1 MYLFIGC
8 ILGIALLATAALSI
22 PLSEDNVSY
31 RPTRPP
37 SYPLAV
43 KNPYLSTWMPSDQV
57 RTMPYAEPQFW
68 AGQSLSWSVMARVD
82 NRTYS
87 LMGTRDPGDRIHPA
101 AVRAAEYTATH
112 SVFKLTASS
121 LDFTLDFFSP
131 ISPSNYLRQS
141 LPFSYLTVTVSGAD
155 ANNVQVYTSID
166 GRWTGKEQS
175 TVRDFHGEGTTLAY
189 SLNVKDAIPYT
200 ENSDM
205 ATWGEAILSSRQ
217 APQSELSYSSG
228 RRGEVRSQF
237 VNDGKLSGSDE
248 PWVPGGIVAFSH
260 DLGTVSGEQSINF
273 AVGYVREAAINYLG
287 KPYTGYYRAHY
298 FNTYKALSHFFDDY
312 PAAVVESKIVD
323 SEMAAQAAVAG
334 GNKYADIVSLSARQA
349 WGGIDLT
356 IPSDSLDK
364 TEVLAFIK
372 ELSSNGNLN
381 TVDVIMPAFP
391 IYYIMDP
398 DYIRHLL
405 EPMMRYLAAGRWRLP
420 YTIHDMGTHYPNAI
434 GHDDQKAEPMPI
446 EECGNLMVLVLAYV
460 TATGDRAWVNQYID
474 ILKRYA
480 DYLVENSIDIELQ
493 LSSND
498 AAGPLANETNLA
510 IKAAVGL
517 KAFGEISGLS
527 EYSRVGEERANL
539 FFSQGLGTDETRSHF
554 VLQYPNK
561 PISWK
566 TPYNLYPDVLF
577 NLNTFPREAYQMGN
591 TFFKKVRSEYGVP
604 LDNRQDWAKSDW
616 NMWLAGTFD
625 DETTRHEFIDD
636 LWAFVSNGKHNW
648 PFSDRY
654 VATSAKGREPG
665 LPVLCRAR
673 PTVGG
678 HFALMALQGPKSLQL
693 AVNRKLEETLR
704 EASDEF
710 PDEPRPPHNFA
721 PQGYPLP
728 NGASGPV
735 PGAAPLLPNN
745 GRIIQN
751 GPVRVLCIADVRG
764 NLKSLNELARQARA
778 DHIIHTGD
786 FGFYDDTSLER
797 IADKTLK
804 HVAQYSPLLPEGV
817 KRAIA
822 QTPPQ
827 QSIKSRF
834 TPDQLPLSELPMLLD
849 KRLTLDVPVY
859 TVWGACE
866 DVRVLEK
873 FRSGEYKVDK
883 LHIID
888 EANSRLLDIGG
899 VKLRLLGLGGAVVMH
914 KLFDNGEG
922 KTTIAGGQGTM
933 WTTLLQMGELIDT
946 ANRVYDPSETRI
958 FVTHASPARE
968 GMLNQLS
975 VTLKADFSISAG
987 LHFRYGS
994 SYNEFSVNPSLDHY
1008 RGKLAASKASFNDV
1022 WETVRGEVES
1032 AISQND
1038 AQKTLLENALGVVE
1052 KMPSVASGGN
1062 PFGGPTNP
1070 GSGSGQ
1076 VDESAFKNM
1085 WNFNLA
1091 DAAFGFLVL
1100 EIEAGRIGTEMRA
1113 QGFNFSHRTGKP
1125 PVSGAPQP
1133 ASQMASAP
1141 VSVPSPV
1148 NAARPNVATPQ
1159 FGQAQA
1165 IPTRAAP
1172 PAQQPAQG
1180 KGPAA
1185 PARTS
1190 PAPVIPKSVTPQPS
1204 TTPAVS
1210 QSVESAESSATFDA
1224 NGSTHGEKQ
1233 GESPAPKP
1241 ERKQSNALFISNV
1254 DNEQSARDL
1263 FSEEDKAKLQKV
1275 EKWGK
1280 YNHVATFSTVEEA
1293 KAALDRL
1300 PMENKKPSPPGQR
1313 KPNVKFF
1320 EDRGSHRG
1328 NAGTWQGSNR
1338 GGSNTSQRGGYQSG
1352 GASDSETGR
1361 GRGFGGRGGG
1371 RGRGD
1376 RGRGGRGGRG
1386 GFSKGPSDSS
1396 APSTSTPSG
1405 DKPAA
1410 SGDA

>member
-1 MYLFIGC
+1 
-8 ILGIALLATAALSI
+8 
-22 PLSEDNVSY
+22 
-31 RPTRPP
+31 
-37 SYPLAV
+37 
-43 KNPYLSTWMPSDQV
+43 
-57 RTMPYAEPQFW
+57 
-68 AGQSLSWSVMARVD
+68 MA
-82 NRTYS
+82 S
-87 LMGTRDPGDRIHPA
+87 
-101 AVRAAEYTATH
+101 
-112 SVFKLTASS
+112 
-121 LDFTLDFFSP
+121 
-131 ISPSNYLRQS
+131 
-141 LPFSYLTVTVSGAD
+141 
-155 ANNVQVYTSID
+155 
-166 GRWTGKEQS
+166 
-175 TVRDFHGEGTTLAY
+175 
-189 SLNVKDAIPYT
+189 
-200 ENSDM
+200 
-205 ATWGEAILSSRQ
+205 
-217 APQSELSYSSG
+217 
-228 RRGEVRSQF
+228 
-237 VNDGKLSGSDE
+237 
-248 PWVPGGIVAFSH
+248 
-260 DLGTVSGEQSINF
+260 
-273 AVGYVREAAINYLG
+273 
-287 KPYTGYYRAHY
+287 
-298 FNTYKALSHFFDDY
+298 
-312 PAAVVESKIVD
+312 
-323 SEMAAQAAVAG
+323 
-334 GNKYADIVSLSARQA
+334 
-349 WGGIDLT
+349 
-356 IPSDSLDK
+356 
-364 TEVLAFIK
+364 
-372 ELSSNGNLN
+372 
-381 TVDVIMPAFP
+381 
-391 IYYIMDP
+391 
-398 DYIRHLL
+398 
-405 EPMMRYLAAGRWRLP
+405 
-420 YTIHDMGTHYPNAI
+420 
-434 GHDDQKAEPMPI
+434 
-446 EECGNLMVLVLAYV
+446 
-460 TATGDRAWVNQYID
+460 
-474 ILKRYA
+474 
-480 DYLVENSIDIELQ
+480 
-493 LSSND
+493 
-498 AAGPLANETNLA
+498 
-510 IKAAVGL
+510 
-517 KAFGEISGLS
+517 
-527 EYSRVGEERANL
+527 
-539 FFSQGLGTDETRSHF
+539 
-554 VLQYPNK
+554 
-561 PISWK
+561 
-566 TPYNLYPDVLF
+566 
-577 NLNTFPREAYQMGN
+577 
-591 TFFKKVRSEYGVP
+591 
-604 LDNRQDWAKSDW
+604 
-616 NMWLAGTFD
+616 
-625 DETTRHEFIDD
+625 
-636 LWAFVSNGKHNW
+636 
-648 PFSDRY
+648 
-654 VATSAKGREPG
+654 
-665 LPVLCRAR
+665 
-673 PTVGG
+673 
-678 HFALMALQGPKSLQL
+678 
-693 AVNRKLEETLR
+693 
-704 EASDEF
+704 
-710 PDEPRPPHNFA
+710 PRPPHNFA

-778 DHIIHTGD
+778 DYIIHTGD
-786 FGFYDDTSLER
+786 FGFYDDTSLDR

-834 TPDQLPLSELPMLLD
+834 TPDQLPLSELSMLLD

-946 ANRVYDPSETRI
+946 ANRVYDPSETRL

-1038 AQKTLLENALGVVE
+1038 AQKTLLENALNVVD

-1070 GSGSGQ
+1070 GTGQ

-1100 EIEAGRIGTEMRA
+1100 EVESGRIGTEMRA
-1113 QGFNFSHRTGKP
+1113 QGFNFAHRTGKP

-1133 ASQMASAP
+1133 AQMASAP
-1141 VSVPSPV
+1141 VNVPSPV

-1172 PAQQPAQG
+1172 AQQPAPG

-1185 PARTS
+1185 AARTS

-1210 QSVESAESSATFDA
+1210 QSVESTESSATLEA
-1224 NGSTHGEKQ
+1224 NGSTHGDKQ

-1254 DNEQSARDL
+1254 DSEQAARDL
-1263 FSEEDKAKLQKV
+1263 FGEEDKAKLVKV

-1280 YNHVATFSTVEEA
+1280 FNHVATFGSVEDA
-1293 KAALDRL
+1293 KAALDHL
-1300 PMENKKPSPPGQR
+1300 PIENKKSSPPGQR

-1320 EDRGSHRG
+1320 EDRGGHRG
-1328 NAGTWQGSNR
+1328 NAGTWQSSSR
-1338 GGSNTSQRGGYQSG
+1338 GGSTTSQRGGYQSG

-1396 APSTSTPSG
+1396 APSTSTPIG